1 MRTYAAIA
9 IVGVLVA
16 GCETTGGGP
25 PPSSAPLSADAV
37 KALTDVEAVQAEV
50 RELRNLI
57 EEQQYELSQL
67 QDRQRA
73 LYDDLDRRL
82 RLRER
87 AAGGAP
93 ALDEVARMP
102 GYAGE
107 PAAAADLRP
116 PAPPSLPPPAVTPP
130 PALPSSPPP
139 AVTPPPALPSS
150 PPPAAALPPVAA
162 GGLPQEG
169 TAPGVGVETETV
181 SSVAPR
187 ESRLGDV
194 AGEQAAYDAAFDL
207 LKAGR
212 YQEAVAGFE
221 RLLVAYPDSELA
233 DDAQYWVAEAY
244 YVTRNFASALD
255 GYRAIINRYPGSQR
269 IPEAMLK
276 IGYLQ
281 YEMGAYDR
289 ARATLN
295 DILSRFPGTPVAL
308 SADTRLQKMDREGR

>member
-9 IVGVLVA
+9 IVGCLVA

-25 PPSSAPLSADAV
+25 PPSAPLSADAV
-37 KALTDVEAVQAEV
+37 KALTDVEALQAEV

-57 EEQQYELSQL
+57 EEQQYELGQL
-67 QDRQRA
+67 QNRQRA

-82 RLRER
+82 RVRER

-93 ALDEVARMP
+93 ALDEVARIP

-107 PAAAADLRP
+107 PAAPADL
-116 PAPPSLPPPAVTPP
+116 TPP
-130 PALPSSPPP
+130 ISPSSPPP
-139 AVTPPPALPSS
+139 AVAPPSS
-150 PPPAAALPPVAA
+150 PPPPAPPPVAA

-169 TAPGVGVETETV
+169 AAPGVGVETETV
-181 SSVAPR
+181 SSLTPR
-187 ESRLGDV
+187 ESQSGGV
-194 AGEQAAYDAAFDL
+194 AGEQATYDAAFDF

-221 RLLVAYPDSELA
+221 GLLVAYPNSELA
-233 DDAQYWVAEAY
+233 DDAQYWVAEAH

-281 YEMGAYDR
+281 YEMGAYER